1 MPIHGAHVQERPGTA
16 VREFLATTLAIGHH
30 LDLRQSSFRANSI
43 GDAQQELPSFILSL
57 RVSSRVS
64 CVIRLTSSLAVT
76 QEPDQ
81 LFGCHDPLPHRALN
95 LGRIICHVIYQRQ
108 ALAFRHDERDV
119 VVVSQPHSRRFVS
132 SIH

>member
-1 MPIHGAHVQERPGTA
+1 MRSSLRLAQHDRLSSLLVSVNPTSSESQEVPSPEDMPIHGAHVQERPGTA

-81 LFGCHDPLPHRALN
+81 LFGCHDPLPHRPSTLVA
-95 LGRIICHVIYQRQ
+95 
-108 ALAFRHDERDV
+108 
-119 VVVSQPHSRRFVS
+119 
-132 SIH
+132 